1 MADMG
6 LEKPLVSTA
15 RHGAPGFVMRTKGR
29 FGVPYVKASRLMG
42 IGEGLRMNVRGLGLA
57 GVVFGLTLGFGV
69 GSLRAET
76 CVTQAQMTAADRD
89 GLAAAAAGLA
99 RQIQANDQAA
109 VKAVTIAEFQKD
121 FGALG
126 ELIGT
131 TAAKVKGGA
140 PEVETVYV
148 LDASGLKPA
157 VGAAGADAAFNCPLK
172 NGTGEVDFN
181 IPQLPAGR
189 YGFAMVKVNGAAV
202 PYRLS
207 LLLRQE
213 QVAWHLAG
221 LYPKALTA
229 GGHDGLWYWT
239 EARAMKSRNE
249 GWNAWLYLQEAQ
261 ALLQPVGFVSSTHL
275 DKLGTETGAAT
286 PPALS
291 SGLSADVPLVVKGA
305 DGVEYAFTAMT
316 VDDSLGKEKVDVA
329 AHLKV
334 ASLGDAAAA
343 RKRNV
348 DAMTALVA
356 AHPELRKAFH
366 GMWIFADA
374 PGLSAYATEQAMGE
388 IR

>member
-1 MADMG
+1 M
-6 LEKPLVSTA
+6 
-15 RHGAPGFVMRTKGR
+15 
-29 FGVPYVKASRLMG
+29 KA
-42 IGEGLRMNVRGLGLA
+42 
-57 GVVFGLTLGFGV
+57 
-69 GSLRAET
+69 
-76 CVTQAQMTAADRD
+76 
-89 GLAAAAAGLA
+89 
-99 RQIQANDQAA
+99 
-109 VKAVTIAEFQKD
+109 
-121 FGALG
+121 
-126 ELIGT
+126 
-131 TAAKVKGGA
+131 
-140 PEVETVYV
+140 
-148 LDASGLKPA
+148 
-157 VGAAGADAAFNCPLK
+157 
-172 NGTGEVDFN
+172 
-181 IPQLPAGR
+181 
-189 YGFAMVKVNGAAV
+189 
-202 PYRLS
+202 
-207 LLLRQE
+207 
-213 QVAWHLAG
+213 
-221 LYPKALTA
+221 
-229 GGHDGLWYWT
+229 
-239 EARAMKSRNE
+239 RNE

-305 DGVEYAFTAMT
+305 DGVEYAFTTMT